1 MYREIIFYRKENQN
15 CPVETFLDSVEE
27 NLQVKIVSVFKLIE
41 TQHVVPKKFLKKLT
55 GTKLFEVRVEWQ
67 SNIYRF
73 PCFFEKS
80 KIVVLTHG
88 FQKKTMKTPPGEIT
102 RAEKYRQD
110 YLRRIK

>member
-1 MYREIIFYRKENQN
+1 MFSVDPVRKAEG
-15 CPVETFLDSVEE
+15 FS
-27 NLQVKIVSVFKLIE
+27 IVA
-41 TQHVVPKKFLKKLT
+41 QQKK
-55 GTKLFEVRVEWQ
+55 
-67 SNIYRF
+67 N
-73 PCFFEKS
+73 